1 VSNQLFNAHIA
12 YGEPCG
18 DDADFMQIADWAGD
32 RLLRD
37 STLDQLVA
45 LLTGLE
51 VPDLGFWLY
60 QEPEALR
67 LLGASICHQ
76 SKQATEKTL

>member
-1 VSNQLFNAHIA
+1 MSNQLFNAHIA

-18 DDADFMQIADWAGD
+18 DDAGLLEIADWAGD

-37 STLDQLVA
+37 STIDQLVA

-51 VPDLGFWLY
+51 VPDLGFRLQ
-60 QEPEALR
+60 QEPESLR
-67 LLGASICHQ
+67 LLGAAIVNQ
-76 SKQATEKTL
+76 AKQATEKTP